1 MKSSG
6 RAQCPL
12 SCDLEEER
20 NGALQERG
28 HQAEGAASAETL
40 LWTQNSSAPGFMKDG
55 RDEIL
60 STFLH
65 QLEHLKLLRLINTPG
80 HCGN

>member
-40 LWTQNSSAPGFMKDG
+40 LWIRTPAVRSAANQALGEPIKGP
-55 RDEIL
+55 
-60 STFLH
+60 
-65 QLEHLKLLRLINTPG
+65 LLFVSGGGGSGAL
-80 HCGN
+80 